1 MKDIKGISGHFKV
14 ITAINILP
22 EILTRWNGEEKKKE
36 LADGQ
41 VKSVQSQL
49 FHINHSSLLF
59 LLLSSLQ
66 LNIDL
71 REFTIKYR
79 YACVLIKKPIL
90 SLRHI
95 HPQFIG
101 CLMHIAQKSLN
112 FLDLASS
119 NLIGWLYATALLSVH
134 LEAKY
139 QADTT
144 NTFEDEILTGFANV
158 SKVIQYRMYNT
169 LFSD

>member
-1 MKDIKGISGHFKV
+1 MAK
-14 ITAINILP
+14 
-22 EILTRWNGEEKKKE
+22 REKRE
-36 LADGQ
+36 VLADSP

-49 FHINHSSLLF
+49 FHINHSSPLF
-59 LLLSSLQ
+59 LLPSSLQ
-66 LNIDL
+66 LNINL
-71 REFTIKYR
+71 GEFIIKYR

-90 SLRHI
+90 SLKHV

-101 CLMHIAQKSLN
+101 CLMHIVQKTLN

-144 NTFEDEILTGFANV
+144 NTFEDEIFTGFANV
-158 SKVIQYRMYNT
+158 CKVIRYTIYNT